1 MLINFLYLALNF
13 LYSQSNAFIFYF
25 RCSLAQECPEYDS
38 ALKWMGYNGETCTK
52 ITQVYPEKIQ
62 RDKNLAKTTT
72 VKTSFLWLIT
82 TKWSYFLKWVRKN
95 KHKLYTSLHFRYH
108 YIYLTSQPS
117 WDRTNVLSMAMGRR
131 LKQQPTEPLPT
142 WWSVT
147 LLCIMNY
154 LHFLYIQAS

>member
-13 LYSQSNAFIFYF
+13 LYSQSNAFIFISGVVWPRSVQSMILLSNGWDTMGRPAQRSPKFTLRKF
-25 RCSLAQECPEYDS
+25 RE
-38 ALKWMGYNGETCTK
+38 TK
-52 ITQVYPEKIQ
+52 ILLKP
-62 RDKNLAKTTT
+62 T

-131 LKQQPTEPLPT
+131 LKQQPTEPPPT
-142 WWSVT
+142 LWNVT
-147 LLCIMNY
+147 LQCIVNC
-154 LHFLYIQAS
+154 LRFL